1 MLFSEARGR
10 KVVSSSTAS
19 TVGKVSRL
27 VIDPT
32 TRAVAGVQL
41 KKKTERGDMLRWS
54 DITAFGADAVT
65 VTDADR
71 VGDGGDTVQALS
83 GKAHRVLGKRVLT
96 STGDELGTVADVHF
110 DATSGALIALLVD
123 GGTEVEAARLVGV
136 GSYAVVVRDGP

>member
-41 KKKTERGDMLRWS
+41 KKKTDRGDMLRWS

-96 STGDELGTVADVHF
+96 STGDELGKVADVDF
-110 DATSGALIALLVD
+110 DATSGALVSLLVD

-136 GSYAVVVRDGP
+136 GSYAVVVRDEP

>member
-41 KKKTERGDMLRWS
+41 KKKTDRGDMLRWS

-96 STGDELGTVADVHF
+96 STGDELGKVADVDF
-110 DATSGALIALLVD
+110 DAMSGALVSLLVD

-136 GSYAVVVRDGP
+136 GSYAVVVRDEP

>member
-1 MLFSEARGR
+1 MLFSDAKGR

-32 TRAVAGVQL
+32 TRAVVGVQL
-41 KKKTERGDMLRWS
+41 RKKTDQGDTLRWS

-65 VTDADR
+65 ITDPDR
-71 VGDGGDTVQALS
+71 VGDGGEAVKALS

-96 STGDELGTVADVHF
+96 STGDELGKVADVDF
-110 DATSGALIALLVD
+110 DPGSGALASLLVD
-123 GGTEVEAARLVGV
+123 DGSEVAAARLVGI
-136 GSYAVVVRDGP
+136 GSYAVVVRDEP

>member
-96 STGDELGTVADVHF
+96 STGDELGTVADVDF